1 MKIIYFIRLIQRH
14 LLLLILVPLLIAAV
28 VYLVTRRSQANY
40 YSETTIYTGI
50 TSGYSVQQQSSGD
63 LMAKMIVYDNLM
75 NLIRARQT
83 LEEVSVSLLA
93 QHLLLD
99 HYDPR
104 YISRENYEELLSRV
118 PPDVLD
124 LVKREKRNDKRYYR
138 PPSKGTSLLE
148 ESPSD
153 EQEYTAT
160 AESVRNKIE
169 NSKPRKNFHVVKRG
183 ETMYSISK
191 SNGISV
197 NELMTYNRLSDNS
210 IEVGQKLMVG
220 ETSVPQASPPPQQD
234 GYEPEPSPAG
244 TGDTTSSMRDYYTSM
259 DTIKTITR
267 SNADTTTFDKIVKR
281 LLAYGHQNDYN
292 FIYQLWNSETDKF
305 YSIRALSSV
314 NISRIQNSDLLKL
327 SYTCP
332 DPGICQQTLIFLTKV
347 FIRNY
352 KLLKQNQTDAVIQYF
367 KRQLEDAMRRLQK
380 AENDLL
386 LFNERNNIINYYEQT
401 KVIATTKEELDVT
414 YQNKQIAYASS
425 DAAIKIIERKL
436 ESHAKLSLNTSA
448 ILKLRSELS
457 DATMQIANIEID
469 LGNDSATII
478 QLAKLKDRVET
489 LKHGIKEQI
498 DRLYMVNNSVEG
510 LPLKELLASWLNNV
524 IAYEESKA
532 ALRVLAERKNYYR
545 QVYEVFAPLGAE
557 MKRIERLIG
566 VTEEEFLT
574 ILHDLNMAKLR
585 QQDDELTSNLKVV
598 DPPFYPLHALR
609 GKGMILVII
618 AGLIGFI
625 LILALLIAME
635 FFDTTI
641 KTPERAEKF
650 IKLKLAGVYPQIA
663 RQIYAVDIGFILPR
677 LVEMIVQNI
686 KLALIHNAE
695 NINKKPVLILLF
707 STRDAEGKTTIAR
720 EVSRKMRSFGENVL
734 FLNYIKEQPGSQGYV
749 NAGELIPAT
758 DDEIQ
763 YVIRENFFEINDF
776 SDLLKGFEHLDSSSY
791 DYIFVELPSLI
802 NNPYPL
808 ELVQKFDLSLLVTR
822 ANRSW
827 TSADASA
834 LKSFT
839 SINKH
844 SAHIVLN
851 GVELIYLDTILGELP
866 KQRSKFRRTMKRILM
881 LQFREKNLV

>member
-28 VYLVTRRSQANY
+28 VYFITRRGQANY

-50 TSGYSVQQQSSGD
+50 ASGYSVQQTSGD

-75 NLIRARQT
+75 NLVRARQT

-104 YISRENYEELLSRV
+104 YISKENYEELLSKV

-138 PPSKGTSLLE
+138 PPAKRTSELVDPVTEEEEYNKNLE
-148 ESPSD
+148 SI
-153 EQEYTAT
+153 
-160 AESVRNKIE
+160 RNDIKQ
-169 NSKPRKNFHVVKRG
+169 SKPKKKFHVVKRG

-191 SNGISV
+191 SAGISV
-197 NELMTYNRLSDNS
+197 NELMTTNQLSNNS
-210 IEVGQKLMVG
+210 LEVGQKLLIG
-220 ETSVPQASPPPQQD
+220 ETSVPQASPPPQEEN
-234 GYEPEPSPAG
+234 YEPEPSPAG
-244 TGDTTSSMRDYYTSM
+244 PRDSSSMMDYYTSM
-259 DTIKTITR
+259 DTMTNVKISRI
-267 SNADTTTFDKIVKR
+267 SSDTTSFDRIVKR

-292 FIYQLWNSETDKF
+292 FIYQLWNSESDKF
-305 YSIRALSSV
+305 YSIRALSGI
-314 NISRIQNSDLLKL
+314 NISRIQNSDLIKL

-401 KVIATTKEELDVT
+401 KVIASTKEDLDVT

-436 ESHAKLSLNTSA
+436 EAHAKLSLNTSA
-448 ILKLRSELS
+448 ILRLRTELS

-478 QLAKLKDRVET
+478 QLANLKAKVEHLKLE
-489 LKHGIKEQI
+489 IKNQI

-510 LPLKELLASWLNNV
+510 LPLKELLASWLSNV
-524 IAYEESKA
+524 ISYEESKA
-532 ALRVLAERKNYYR
+532 ALRVLAERKKYYK
-545 QVYEVFAPLGAE
+545 QVFEVFAPLGAE

-598 DPPFYPLHALR
+598 DPPFYPLHPLR
-609 GKGMILVII
+609 GRGMILVMI
-618 AGLIGFI
+618 AGFIGFV

-650 IKLKLAGVYPQIA
+650 IKLKLAGIYPQIA
-663 RQIYAVDIGFILPR
+663 QQIYAVDIGFILPR

-686 KLALIHNAE
+686 KLALLHNLE
-695 NINKKPVLILLF
+695 NIEKKPVLILLF
-707 STRDAEGKTTIAR
+707 STRDTEGKTTIAR
-720 EVSRKMRSFGENVL
+720 EISRKMRSFGENVL
-734 FLNYIKEQPGSQGYV
+734 FLNYIKEQPGSQGYT
-749 NAGELIPAT
+749 NSGELIPANE
-758 DDEIQ
+758 DEIQ
-763 YVIRENFFEINDF
+763 YVIRENFFETNDF
-776 SDLLKGFEHLDSSSY
+776 SDLMKGFEHLDSNSY
-791 DYIFVELPSLI
+791 DYIFVEIPSLI
-802 NNPYPL
+802 NNPYPM
-808 ELVQKFDLSLLVTR
+808 ELIQKFDLALLVTR

-834 LKSFT
+834 LNAFS
-839 SINKH
+839 SVIRN
-844 SAHIVLN
+844 SAKIVLN
-851 GVELIYLDTILGELP
+851 GVELIYLDTTLGELP
-866 KQRSKFRRTMKRILM
+866 KQRSKFRRALKRILM
-881 LQFREKNLV
+881 LQFREKNVI